1 MDLASLWTGLG
12 LPLLRLIFFISLG
25 LFAGN
30 LIESMNWTFA
40 VSRAAAPITRMARLK
55 DVSGAS
61 FSMAFFSGAAAN
73 TMLSEAYDKG
83 EITDRELMLSN
94 LFNSL
99 PTYFL
104 HLPTI
109 FFITIPFIG
118 AAAFIYVGLTL
129 ASAFLRTAFI
139 VLMGRL
145 FLPLPPKGCL
155 SRRLDKAKSGNWRQ
169 ALAQTWSRFTERI
182 RKILVI
188 TVPVYVLIFFLNR
201 FGAFSALEKFM
212 AEHLDVFSW
221 LPPQALSI
229 VVFHVAAEFTAGLAT
244 AGALLSSGG
253 LAVRDLVLALLLGNV
268 LSTPMRAFRHQF
280 PYYAGIF
287 KPRMA
292 LKLVFCNQVLRAG
305 SIVLVGVGYYIV
317 G

>member
-1 MDLASLWTGLG
+1 MDLASLWAGLL
-12 LPLLRLIFFISLG
+12 LPLLRLTFFISLG
-25 LFAGN
+25 LFVGN
-30 LIESMNWTFA
+30 LIESLNWTHA
-40 VSRAAAPITRMARLK
+40 VARAAAPLTRLARLK

-104 HLPTI
+104 HLPTV
-109 FFITIPFIG
+109 FFITAPFIG
-118 AAAFIYVGLTL
+118 TAAFIYVGLTL
-129 ASAFLRTAFI
+129 GSAFLRTGFI
-139 VLMGRL
+139 VLLGRL
-145 FLPLPPKGCL
+145 FLPLPPDGCVPC
-155 SRRLDKAKSGNWRQ
+155 RLEEGRSKNWRD
-169 ALAQTWSRFTERI
+169 ALAKTWQRFRVRI
-182 RKILVI
+182 NKILLI
-188 TVPVYVLIFFLNR
+188 TVPIYVLIFFLSR
-201 FGAFSALEKFM
+201 YGAFSALEKFM
-212 AEHLDVFSW
+212 AEHVHVFSW

-244 AGALLSSGG
+244 AGALLSAGS

-292 LKLVFCNQVLRAG
+292 LKLVFYNQVLRAG
-305 SIVLVGVGYYIV
+305 SIVAVGVVYYIV